1 MVITLESELEF
12 FIVNPVSN
20 LRAVRCRIFAIVAL
34 ICLGQALSSAQD
46 PTKAPKS
53 QPEPIST
60 IRVNTRL
67 VTVEVVA
74 RDRQGNAVP
83 GLTANDFE
91 VFEKVPP
98 KRDHRPQKISVVQF
112 VSQADLNGSVRV
124 RGAMPPGVYSNM
136 VAMQKMAVPPTV
148 LLMDGLNTDVSVQ
161 MQARRQMLRMLAS
174 VPQDVPMAI
183 FVLDRRLHLLQSLT
197 NDPKLLLQAAGKFV
211 SNQAPGPEIDPLDDP
226 NAASAFM
233 QNLPPNQLPPGAL
246 KALQNFERESY
257 VANLDTRVRET
268 LDALRAIARYVSG
281 YPGRKNLLWISSS
294 FPLVI
299 GPVSD
304 NDPTNLR
311 VYKQQ
316 MDEVANAL
324 ADAKVAVY
332 PIDPAGVAMP
342 GAFQA
347 SEKIKHE
354 DVLASPSSAMD
365 REDDT
370 RFHQQDTM
378 GEVADKT
385 GGRVCVNNNDLAK
398 CVKTAVSDGTSYY
411 ELGYYP
417 DSSDWHGEF
426 HQITVKAKGRG
437 IQLAYRAG
445 YYATAE
451 SPVENDVKG
460 QATGSDP
467 AAERAACED
476 VLVSTGIVLAAEIL
490 PNKAPEETS
499 FLLAIDPKDMNLPPA
514 EANGRTLSM
523 TIGACSF
530 DRTGKV
536 LNYTQNRYGATLTE
550 RQYAKMSVEGI
561 PQTFAVHLQPA
572 AARVRLLVRDGF
584 SGRMGSVEIPIEQRP
599 KAAPLPATAPNQAK

>member
-1 MVITLESELEF
+1 L
-12 FIVNPVSN
+12 
-20 LRAVRCRIFAIVAL
+20 IVASQ
-34 ICLGQALSSAQD
+34 GLSSAQD
-46 PTKAPKS
+46 PTQPAKSPPK
-53 QPEPIST
+53 PITT
-60 IRVNTRL
+60 IKVHTRL

-83 GLTANDFE
+83 RLTADDFE

-98 KRDHRPQKISVVQF
+98 KRDRRPQMISVVQF
-112 VSQADLNGSVRV
+112 VNQADLNGSVRV
-124 RGAMPPGVYSNM
+124 RGAMPAGVYSNM

-148 LLMDGLNTDVSVQ
+148 LLLDGLNTDSTVQ
-161 MQARRQMLRMLAS
+161 MQTRQQMLRMLAS

-233 QNLPPNQLPPGAL
+233 ENLPPNQLPPGAL
-246 KALQNFERESY
+246 QSLQNFERESY
-257 VANLDTRVRET
+257 VVNLDTRVRET

-299 GPVSD
+299 GPEGG
-304 NDPTNLR
+304 NDPNNLR
-311 VYKQQ
+311 VYKEQ

-342 GAFQA
+342 DAFQA
-347 SEKIKHE
+347 SAKIKHE
-354 DVLASPSSAMD
+354 DALASPSSAME

-385 GGRVCVNNNDLAK
+385 GGRVCLNNNDLAK
-398 CVKTAVSDGTSYY
+398 CVQTAISDGTSYY

-417 DSSDWHGEF
+417 DSSEWHGEF
-426 HQITVKAKGRG
+426 RQITVKTKGRG
-437 IQLAYRAG
+437 IQLAYRLG
-445 YYATAE
+445 YYATSE
-451 SPVENDVKG
+451 SPAQSDGKEP
-460 QATGSDP
+460 ATGSDP
-467 AAERAACED
+467 AAQRAACED

-490 PNKAPEETS
+490 PNKAPEGTR
-499 FLLAIDPKDMNLPPA
+499 FLLAIDPKDMTLPPA
-514 EANGRTLSM
+514 ETKGRTLSM

-550 RQYAKMSVEGI
+550 KEYAVMSVQGI
-561 PQTFAVHLQPA
+561 PQVFAVQLQPA

-584 SGRMGSVEIPIEQRP
+584 SGRMGSVEIPIAAKP
-599 KAAPLPATAPNQAK
+599 KATTVLAPNPNPAP

>member
-1 MVITLESELEF
+1 MATFQSELEF
-12 FIVNPVSN
+12 FIVDPVSN
-20 LRAVRCRIFAIVAL
+20 LRAVCCVSAVVAL
-34 ICLGQALSSAQD
+34 ILAGQSLCSAQD
-46 PTKAPKS
+46 ATKPPKN
-53 QPEPIST
+53 QPEPSST
-60 IRVNTRL
+60 IKVHTRL

-74 RDRQGNAVP
+74 RDRQGNSVP

-98 KRDHRPQKISVVQF
+98 NRNRRPQSISIAQF
-112 VSQADLNGSVRV
+112 VARADLSGSVRV
-124 RGAMPPGVYSNM
+124 RGEMPPGIFSNM
-136 VAMQKMAVPPTV
+136 VAMQKVAVPPTI

-183 FVLDRRLHLLQSLT
+183 FVLDRQLHLLQSLT

-211 SNQAPGPEIDPLDDP
+211 SNQAPGPEMDPLDDP

-233 QNLPPNQLPPGAL
+233 QNLPPNQLPPGAV

-281 YPGRKNLLWISSS
+281 YPGRKNLLWISST

-299 GPVSD
+299 GPVSG

-311 VYKQQ
+311 VYKEQ

-342 GAFQA
+342 DAFQA

-354 DVLASPSSAMD
+354 DALASSSSAMD
-365 REDDT
+365 REDNT
-370 RFHQQDTM
+370 RFYQQDTM
-378 GEVADKT
+378 GNVADKT
-385 GGRVCVNNNDLAK
+385 GGRVCVNNNDLST
-398 CVKTAVSDGTSYY
+398 CVKTAISDGTSYY

-417 DSSDWHGEF
+417 DSSDWRGEF

-445 YYATAE
+445 YYATAQ
-451 SPVENDVKG
+451 SPVENDGKA
-460 QATGSDP
+460 QAAGSDP
-467 AAERAACED
+467 AAQRAACED
-476 VLVSTGIVLAAEIL
+476 VLVSTGIVLAAKIL
-490 PNKAPEETS
+490 PDKAQEETR
-499 FLLAIDPKDMNLPPA
+499 FLLAIDPKDMTLPLG
-514 EANGRTLSM
+514 EANSRTLSM
-523 TIGACSF
+523 IIGACSF

-536 LNYTQNRYGATLTE
+536 LNYTQNRYGTTLTE
-550 RQYAKMSVEGI
+550 KQYATMSVEGI
-561 PQTFAVHLQPA
+561 PQTFAAHLQPA

-584 SGRMGSVEIPIEQRP
+584 SGRMGSVEIPIEQWP
-599 KAAPLPATAPNQAK
+599 KAAPPPTTAPTQAK